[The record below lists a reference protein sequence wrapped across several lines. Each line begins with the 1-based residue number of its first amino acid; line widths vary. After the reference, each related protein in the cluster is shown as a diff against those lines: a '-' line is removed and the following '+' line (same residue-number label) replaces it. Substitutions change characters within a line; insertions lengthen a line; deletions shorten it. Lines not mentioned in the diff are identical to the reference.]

1 MQLSEKPTTHK
12 SCKPKR
18 LVFILLPTLI
28 VVVLGLFLNHFNYW
42 PFQGSKI
49 AGVPDGQLVQLENEP
64 DLTSLLLA
72 YGSQLKFN
80 TTATSLTVY
89 FDHYRKGELSAHES
103 VASLTYEQDVSISG
117 YLNFG
122 IAEGQNHLLVK
133 LFSNGAMSQT
143 VTDLSDYDFPLTQ
156 EDRQFGA
163 VTTIKNGKVKLEKNK
178 KVPLLYLAEGNDGL
192 KIYDDMANNLAPDNL
207 KTLPNAYLIYLIIK

>member
-1 MQLSEKPTTHK
+1 MQPSEKPTTHK
-12 SCKPKR
+12 TRKPKR
-18 LVFILLPTLI
+18 LVLILLPTLV

-49 AGVPDGQLVQLENEP
+49 AGVHDGQLVQLENKP

-89 FDHYRKGELSAHES
+89 FDHYRKGELNTHDS

-178 KVPLLYLAEGNDGL
+178 KIPLLYLAEGNDGL

-207 KTLPNAYLIYLIIK
+207 KTLPNAYLIYLEIK

>member
-1 MQLSEKPTTHK
+1 LQDSEKPSTNK
-12 SCKPKR
+12 SLKPKH
-18 LVFILLPTLI
+18 LIFILVPTLI
-28 VVVLGLFLNHFNYW
+28 VLVLGLFLNHFNYW
-42 PFQGSKI
+42 PFQGDKV
-49 AGVPDGQLVQLENEP
+49 AGVPDDQLVQLENGQ

-89 FDHYRKGELSAHES
+89 FDHYRKGELSTHES

-133 LFSNGAMSQT
+133 LFSKGAMSQT
-143 VTDLSDYDFPLTQ
+143 VTDLSDYDFPLGQ
-156 EDRQFGA
+156 DNRQFSA
-163 VTTIKNGKVKLEKNK
+163 VTSIENGKVKLEKNK
-178 KVPLLYLAEGNDGL
+178 KTPLLYLAEGTDGG
-192 KIYDDMANNLAPDNL
+192 KIYAEMANNLAPENL
-207 KTLPNAYLIYLIIK
+207 KTLPNAYLLYLIIK

>member
-1 MQLSEKPTTHK
+1 MQPSEKPTTHK
-12 SCKPKR
+12 TRKPKR
-18 LVFILLPTLI
+18 LVLILLPTLV

-49 AGVPDGQLVQLENEP
+49 AGVPDGQLVQLENKP
-64 DLTSLLLA
+64 DLTGLLLA

-89 FDHYRKGELSAHES
+89 FDHYRKGELNTHDS
-103 VASLTYEQDVSISG
+103 VASLIYEKDVSISG

-122 IAEGQNHLLVK
+122 ICGRTESFIGE

-143 VTDLSDYDFPLTQ
+143 SHDLSDYDFPLTQ

-178 KVPLLYLAEGNDGL
+178 KNPAALFSRR
-192 KIYDDMANNLAPDNL
+192 K
-207 KTLPNAYLIYLIIK
+207 

>member
-1 MQLSEKPTTHK
+1 MQPSEKPTTHK
-12 SCKPKR
+12 TRKPKR
-18 LVFILLPTLI
+18 LVLILLPTLV

-49 AGVPDGQLVQLENEP
+49 AGVPDGQLVQLENKP
-64 DLTSLLLA
+64 DLTGLLLA

-89 FDHYRKGELSAHES
+89 FDHYRKGELNTHDS

-178 KVPLLYLAEGNDGL
+178 NPAALFSRRK
-192 KIYDDMANNLAPDNL
+192 
-207 KTLPNAYLIYLIIK
+207 

>member
-1 MQLSEKPTTHK
+1 MQPSEKPTTHK
-12 SCKPKR
+12 TRKPKR
-18 LVFILLPTLI
+18 LVLILLPTLV

-49 AGVPDGQLVQLENEP
+49 AGVPDGQLVQLENKP
-64 DLTSLLLA
+64 DLTGLLLA
-72 YGSQLKFN
+72 YGSQ
-80 TTATSLTVY
+80 LTVY
-89 FDHYRKGELSAHES
+89 FDHYRKGELNTHDS

-156 EDRQFGA
+156 EDRQF

-178 KVPLLYLAEGNDGL
+178 KIPLLYLAEGNDGL

-207 KTLPNAYLIYLIIK
+207 KTLPNAYLIYLEIK

>member
-1 MQLSEKPTTHK
+1 MQPSEKPTTHK
-12 SCKPKR
+12 TRKPKR
-18 LVFILLPTLI
+18 LVLILLPTLV

-49 AGVPDGQLVQLENEP
+49 AGVPDGP
-64 DLTSLLLA
+64 DLTGLLLA

-89 FDHYRKGELSAHES
+89 FDHYRKGELNTHDS

-178 KVPLLYLAEGNDGL
+178 KIPLLYLAEGNDGL

-207 KTLPNAYLIYLIIK
+207 KTLPNAYLIYLEIK

>member
-1 MQLSEKPTTHK
+1 MQPSEKPTTHK
-12 SCKPKR
+12 TRKPKR
-18 LVFILLPTLI
+18 LVLILLPTLV

-49 AGVPDGQLVQLENEP
+49 TGVPDGQLVQLENKP
-64 DLTSLLLA
+64 DLTGLLLA

-80 TTATSLTVY
+80 TAATSLTVY
-89 FDHYRKGELSAHES
+89 FDHYRKGELNTHDS

-178 KVPLLYLAEGNDGL
+178 KIPLLYLAEGNDGL

-207 KTLPNAYLIYLIIK
+207 KTLPNAYLIYLEIK

>member
-1 MQLSEKPTTHK
+1 
-12 SCKPKR
+12 
-18 LVFILLPTLI
+18 
-28 VVVLGLFLNHFNYW
+28 
-42 PFQGSKI
+42 
-49 AGVPDGQLVQLENEP
+49 
-64 DLTSLLLA
+64 
-72 YGSQLKFN
+72 
-80 TTATSLTVY
+80 
-89 FDHYRKGELSAHES
+89 
-103 VASLTYEQDVSISG
+103 LTYEQDVSISG

-178 KVPLLYLAEGNDGL
+178 KIPLLYLAEGNDGL

-207 KTLPNAYLIYLIIK
+207 KTLPNAYLIYLEIK